1 MVTFKGG
8 CDKLHYTQHTFLSN
22 VGQLPSFIYLL
33 LFKFLETNT
42 HATITMLTN
51 FIEI

>member
-8 CDKLHYTQHTFLSN
+8 CDKLYYIQHTFFK
-22 VGQLPSFIYLL
+22 QCETITFFIYLL